1 MQIKKPDG
9 SSCNASFAFAPDANG
24 QVRIP
29 DVVCT
34 SSDMQ
39 LAADT
44 GGVTIKAKR

>member
-1 MQIKKPDG
+1 MEVEGRDG
-9 SSCNASFAFAPDANG
+9 SSCNASFDFAPDANG

-29 DVVCT
+29 GVVCT

-44 GGVTIKAKR
+44 GGVTVKAKR